1 MKTTHNATHNAT
13 GTATGDA
20 PSIDLHDWLATC
32 PPGLGATVEALA
44 GACARIAEAAALGE
58 LAGLAGYTE
67 HCNSQGE
74 MQTRLDL
81 FADDCVAQALA
92 GCSHVAGWA
101 SEEHDEPTIP
111 EASALTGEYLVVFDP
126 LDGSSNIDA
135 NISVGTIF
143 SILPHPFR
151 GTSPGAAGFLQPGR
165 RQVAAGY
172 AIYGPASLLVLS
184 CGNGVA
190 AFTLDRRTGK
200 WLRTREAIR
209 VPEQT
214 REFAINASNQRFWE
228 KPVQR
233 YVSECV
239 AGETGPRSKDFN
251 MRWVAS
257 LVAEVHR
264 ILSRG
269 GVFLYPRDTRAPYK
283 PGRLRLM
290 YEAAPMAFLMEQ
302 AGAGAVTGTR
312 PLLDVVPDTLHQRVP
327 VIVGSSAEVD
337 LIVRYHADPNEN
349 VSWQLFGSRSLF
361 VRA

>member
-1 MKTTHNATHNAT
+1 MTPTH
-13 GTATGDA
+13 
-20 PSIDLHDWLATC
+20 LHDWLATQA
-32 PPGLGATVEALA
+32 PALA
-44 GACARIAEAAALGE
+44 ATIETLARSCARIAEAAALGPF
-58 LAGLAGYTE
+58 AGLDGYTE
-67 HCNSQGE
+67 HANFQGE

-81 FADDCVAQALA
+81 YADECIAGALA
-92 GCSHVAGWA
+92 GCRHVAGWA
-101 SEEHDEPTIP
+101 SEEHDQPFVSGQHGE
-111 EASALTGEYLVVFDP
+111 SGEYLVVFDP
-126 LDGSSNIDA
+126 LDGSSNVDA

-165 RQVAAGY
+165 RQLAAGY
-172 AIYGPASLLVLS
+172 VIYGPACVMVLG
-184 CGNGVA
+184 CGNGIV
-190 AFTLDRRTGK
+190 AFTLDRRDGQ
-200 WLRTREAIR
+200 WRLTRDAIR
-209 VPEQT
+209 VPGQT

-233 YVSECV
+233 YVAECL
-239 AGETGPRSKDFN
+239 AGESGPRSKDFN

-269 GVFLYPRDTRAPYK
+269 GVFLYPRDTKTPYQQ
-283 PGRLRLM
+283 GRLRLM
-290 YEAAPMAFLMEQ
+290 YEAAPIAWLMEH

-312 PLLDVVPDTLHQRVP
+312 ALLDVVPDTLHQRVP
-327 VIVGSSAEVD
+327 VIVGSREEVE
-337 LIVRYHADPNEN
+337 LIVRYHDDPNEN